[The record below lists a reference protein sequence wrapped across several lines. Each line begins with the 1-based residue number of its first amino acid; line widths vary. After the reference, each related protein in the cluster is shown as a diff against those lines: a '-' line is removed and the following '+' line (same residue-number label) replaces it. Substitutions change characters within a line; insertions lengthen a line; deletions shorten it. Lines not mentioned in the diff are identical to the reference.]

1 MKKQLNPGVKK
12 SQTQKRTMETVR
24 MPAGR
29 TQQALDAKTKRKKIK
44 SY

>member
-1 MKKQLNPGVKK
+1 MKKQLNPSVKK
-12 SQTQKRTMETVR
+12 TQTQKRTMETVR

-29 TQQALDAKTKRKKIK
+29 TQQALDAKTKRKK